1 MKVAEIRSRFLKFF
15 ERNGHT
21 VLDSSSL
28 VPHNDPT
35 LLFVNAG
42 MVQFKDVF
50 LGKDRR
56 NYTRAATSQKC
67 VRAGGKHND
76 LENVGYTARH
86 HTFFEMLGNFSF
98 GDYFK
103 KEAIRYAWDFITLE
117 LKLPTDRIYV
127 TVYKDDDEAAQ
138 IWEKDIGIDPKR
150 IYRFGEKDNFWSMG
164 DTGPCGPC
172 TELFVD
178 RGAKYGCGKSTC
190 EVGCDCDRYMEFW
203 NLVFM
208 QYNRD
213 AEGTLHP
220 LPKPSVDTGM
230 GLERIA
236 SILQDTETNYEIDS
250 FIGILEKVAQLA
262 GHTYDPKGKSNF
274 PYRVIADHSRA
285 MTFLIGDGVMPSN
298 EGRGYVLR
306 RIIRRAVRYG
316 KKIGLERP
324 FLAESCGYVI
334 DQMKDAYPD
343 LEEKRTFILRVVLA
357 EEEQFLKTLERGLTL
372 LDEEVAKLGESK
384 ELSGEVAFKL
394 YDTFGFPIDLTRII
408 CEEQSLTVDEPGF
421 EQAMLRQK
429 TQSRQHW
436 KGGAAGE
443 NTLDAIYHEIQN
455 EIREKNTVLGFV
467 GYDANE
473 TEEGKLIAL
482 IQEKD
487 GVPVRCDFAGTDASD
502 YLYGVFDITPFYGE
516 GGGQVGD
523 KGMVRGHGFEGEVID
538 VKKPVDGLT
547 VVHMK
552 PLEGTLK
559 VGENYH
565 QATDFSLRQL
575 TARNHT
581 ATHML
586 HWALRH
592 VLGDH
597 VKQAGSLVTP
607 ELFRFDFS
615 HFQGVTEAELLK
627 VEELINERIFTDLPV
642 SKKEM
647 KKEEAV
653 AAGAMAMFGEKYGD
667 RVRVVRV
674 GGFST
679 ELCGG
684 THVNSTAEINLFKI
698 ASESSVAAGVRRIV
712 GYTSKHAF
720 EYLKTR
726 ETEARL
732 VRSKL
737 KAVSFE
743 DVEAK
748 IDRLMASE
756 RDLKKQIE
764 KFKSGQIAGQ
774 IDAIIER
781 AEVVHGTK
789 IVSFLCPEDES
800 GVKTLRDLSEQILA
814 KSPEAVAILGMQQ
827 SAVGKAFLLISKG
840 KKAPAGIN
848 AQGVVNAV
856 APLFNGKGGGKAEMA
871 QAGGDNLKGLAE
883 ALAKAPGLI
892 KASLGS

>member
-1 MKVAEIRSRFLKFF
+1 MLPCPPQTLTGLMPRIVRMKVAEIRSRFLKYF
-15 ERNGHT
+15 EKQGHT
-21 VLDSSSL
+21 VLESSSL
-28 VPHNDPT
+28 VPQNDPT

-42 MVQFKDVF
+42 MNQFKDVF
-50 LGKDRR
+50 LGKETRS
-56 NYTRAATSQKC
+56 YTRATTSQKV

-103 KEAIRYAWDFITLE
+103 KDAIRYAWDFITNE
-117 LKLPTDRIYV
+117 LKLPVDKLYV
-127 TVYKDDDEAAQ
+127 TVYKDDDEAAL
-138 IWEKDIGIDPKR
+138 IWEKDIGVDPKR

-178 RGAKYGCGKSTC
+178 RGAKYGCGKSDC
-190 EVGCDCDRYMEFW
+190 AVGCDCDRYMEFW

-213 AEGTLHP
+213 QDGVLHP

-230 GLERIA
+230 GLERVA
-236 SILQDTETNYEIDS
+236 SILQDTATNYEIDS
-250 FIGILEKVAQLA
+250 FLTILQNVAKLA
-262 GHTYDPKGKSNF
+262 GHTYDPNGKENF
-274 PYRVIADHSRA
+274 PYRVVADHARA
-285 MTFLIGDGVMPSN
+285 MTFLIGDGIMPSN

-324 FLAESCGYVI
+324 FLAESCGFVI

-343 LEEKRTFILRVVLA
+343 LIEKRAFILRVVQA
-357 EEEQFLKTLERGLTL
+357 EEEQFLKTLERGLAL
-372 LDEEVAKLGESK
+372 LDEEVAKLGENK
-384 ELSGEVAFKL
+384 TLSGEIAFRL

-408 CEEQSLTVDEPGF
+408 LEEQGFSVDEPGF

-429 TQSRQHW
+429 TQSRAHW
-436 KGGAAGE
+436 KGGAASG
-443 NTLDAIYHEIQN
+443 NTLDTIYHEIAN
-455 EIREKNTVLGFV
+455 ELREKSTTLGFV
-467 GYDANE
+467 GYDTYE
-473 TEEGKLIAL
+473 TEEGQLLAL

-487 GVPVRCDFAGTDASD
+487 GQATRCDFAGTDASD
-502 YLYGVFDITPFYGE
+502 YLYGIFNITPFYGE

-523 KGMVRGHGFEGEVID
+523 KGAIKGHGFEGEVVD
-538 VKKPVDGLT
+538 VKKPLDNLT
-547 VVHMK
+547 VIHIK
-552 PLEGTLK
+552 PLKGTLK
-559 VGENYH
+559 VGENYL
-565 QATDFSLRQL
+565 QATDLGQRQL

-597 VKQAGSLVTP
+597 VKQAGSLVNA
-607 ELFRFDFS
+607 EMFRFDFS
-615 HFQGVTEAELLK
+615 HFQAVTEEELQK
-627 VEELINERIFTDLPV
+627 IEDLINERIFTDLPV

-647 KKEEAV
+647 RKEEAI

-698 ASESSVAAGVRRIV
+698 GSESSVAAGVRRIV
-712 GYTSKHAF
+712 GYTSKYAF
-720 EYLKTR
+720 DYLKAKDL
-726 ETEARL
+726 EAKTI
-732 VRSKL
+732 RSKL

-743 DVEAK
+743 DLEAK
-748 IDRLMASE
+748 IDRLVSSE
-756 RDLKKQIE
+756 RDLKKQID
-764 KFKSGQIAGQ
+764 KMKSAQLAGQ
-774 IDAIIER
+774 LDAIIAK
-781 AEVVHGTK
+781 AEVVKGTK
-789 IVSFLCPEDES
+789 
-800 GVKTLRDLSEQILA
+800 
-814 KSPEAVAILGMQQ
+814 
-827 SAVGKAFLLISKG
+827 
-840 KKAPAGIN
+840 
-848 AQGVVNAV
+848 
-856 APLFNGKGGGKAEMA
+856 
-871 QAGGDNLKGLAE
+871 
-883 ALAKAPGLI
+883 
-892 KASLGS
+892 

>member
-1 MKVAEIRSRFLKFF
+1 MKVAEIRSRFLKYF
-15 ERNGHT
+15 EKQGHT
-21 VLDSSSL
+21 ILESSSL
-28 VPHNDPT
+28 VPQNDPS

-42 MVQFKDVF
+42 MNQFKDVF
-50 LGKDRR
+50 LGKESRS
-56 NYTRAATSQKC
+56 YTRAATAQKV

-103 KEAIRYAWDFITLE
+103 RDAIRYAWDFITSE
-117 LKLPTDRIYV
+117 LKLPKDRLYV
-127 TVYKDDDEAAQ
+127 TVFKDDDEAAL
-138 IWEKDIGIDPKR
+138 IWEKEIGIDPKR

-178 RGAKYGCGKSTC
+178 RGAKYGCGKADC
-190 EVGCDCDRYMEFW
+190 AVGCDCDRYMEFW

-213 AEGTLHP
+213 QEGTLHP

-230 GLERIA
+230 GLERVA
-236 SILQDTETNYEIDS
+236 SILQDTATNYEIDS
-250 FIGILEKVAQLA
+250 FLTILQNVARIA
-262 GHTYDPKGKSNF
+262 GHNYDPNGQENF

-285 MTFLIGDGVMPSN
+285 MTFLIGDGIMPSN

-324 FLAESCGYVI
+324 FLAEVCACVI

-343 LEEKRTFILRVVLA
+343 LVDKRAFILRVVLA
-357 EEEQFLKTLERGLTL
+357 EEEQFLKTLERGLSL

-384 ELSGEVAFKL
+384 TLSGEVAFRL

-408 CEEQSLTVDEPGF
+408 LEEQGLAVDEPAF

-429 TQSRQHW
+429 TQSRAHW
-436 KGGAAGE
+436 KGGSANT
-443 NTLDAIYHEIQN
+443 NTLDALYHEVAN
-455 EIREKNTVLGFV
+455 ELRAKSTILGFV
-467 GYDANE
+467 GYDTHE
-473 TEEGKLIAL
+473 TEEGQLIAL

-487 GVPVRCDFAGTDASD
+487 GVASRCDFAGADAAD
-502 YLYGVFDITPFYGE
+502 YLYAVFNITPFYGE

-523 KGMVRGHGFEGEVID
+523 KGAVKGHGFEGEVVD
-538 VKKPVDGLT
+538 VKKPVEGLT
-547 VVHMK
+547 VVHIK
-552 PLEGTLK
+552 PLKGALK
-559 VGENYH
+559 VGENYL

-592 VLGDH
+592 VLGEH
-597 VKQAGSLVTP
+597 VKQAGSLVNA
-607 ELFRFDFS
+607 EMFRFDFS
-615 HFQGVTEAELLK
+615 HFQAVTEEELQK
-627 VEELINERIFTDLPV
+627 IEDLINERIFTDLPV

-647 KKEEAV
+647 RKEEAI
-653 AAGAMAMFGEKYGD
+653 AAGAIAMFGEKYGD

-712 GYTSKHAF
+712 GYTSKYAF
-720 EYLKTR
+720 DYLKTK
-726 ETEARL
+726 ESEAKAIRA
-732 VRSKL
+732 KL

-743 DVEAK
+743 DLEAK
-748 IDRLMASE
+748 IDRLVASE
-756 RDLKKQIE
+756 RDLKKQID
-764 KFKSGQIAGQ
+764 KAKSAQLAGQ
-774 IDAIIER
+774 VDSII
-781 AEVVHGTK
+781 AEAEAVKGTR
-789 IVSFLCPEDES
+789 IVAFLCPEDDG

-814 KSPEAVAILGMQQ
+814 KAPESVAILGMQQ
-827 SAVGKAFLLISKG
+827 SSLGKAFLLISKG
-840 KKAPAGIN
+840 KKAPKTVD
-848 AQGVVNAV
+848 AQAVVSSL

-871 QAGGDNLKGLAE
+871 QAGGDKLQGLKD
-883 ALAKAPGLI
+883 ALIKAPGLVRDSI
-892 KASLGS
+892 I

>member
-1 MKVAEIRSRFLKFF
+1 MKVAEIRSRFLKFY
-15 ERNGHT
+15 ERNGHR
-21 VLDSSSL
+21 VLESSSL

-35 LLFVNAG
+35 VLFVNAG
-42 MVQFKDVF
+42 MVQFKDLF
-50 LGKDRR
+50 LGKERR
-56 NYTRAATSQKC
+56 DYTRAATSQKC

-103 KEAIRYAWDFITLE
+103 QDAIRYAWEFITQE
-117 LKLPTDRIYV
+117 LKLPKEKVYV
-127 TVYKDDDEAAQ
+127 TVYKDDDEAAA
-138 IWEKDIGIDPKR
+138 IWEKEIGIDPKR

-172 TELFVD
+172 SELFVD

-208 QYNRD
+208 QFNRD
-213 AEGTLHP
+213 ADGVLHP

-250 FIGILEKVAQLA
+250 FIGILANIAKLA

-274 PYRVIADHSRA
+274 PYRVVADHSRA
-285 MTFLIGDGVMPSN
+285 MTFLIGDGVMPAN

-316 KKIGLERP
+316 KKIGLERT

-334 DQMKDAYPD
+334 DQMKEAYPD
-343 LEEKRTFILRVVLA
+343 LVEKRSFILRVVLA
-357 EEEQFLKTLERGLTL
+357 EEEQFLKTLGRGLTL
-372 LDEEVAKLGESK
+372 LDEEMAKLGENK
-384 ELSGEVAFKL
+384 VLSGEVAFKL
-394 YDTFGFPIDLTRII
+394 YDTFGFPVDLTRII
-408 CEEQSLTVDEPGF
+408 CEEQGLTVDEAAF

-436 KGGAAGE
+436 KGGAAGD
-443 NTLDAIYHEIQN
+443 NTLDGIFHDIAN
-455 EIREKNTVLGFV
+455 EVRDQGIRQSFV
-467 GYDANE
+467 GYEANE
-473 TEEGKLIAL
+473 TEEGRLIAL
-482 IQEKD
+482 IQEKE
-487 GVPVRCDFAGTDASD
+487 GQATRCDFAGADASE
-502 YLYGVFDITPFYGE
+502 YLYGVFDTTPFYGE
-516 GGGQVGD
+516 GGGQIGD
-523 KGMVRGHGFEGEVID
+523 KGQVKGHGFEGEVFD
-538 VKKPVDGLT
+538 TKKPVDGLT
-547 VVHMK
+547 VVHIK
-552 PLEGTLK
+552 PLKGSLR
-559 VGENYH
+559 VGEVYM
-565 QATDFSLRQL
+565 QSTDAGLRAL

-592 VLGDH
+592 VLGEH
-597 VKQAGSLVTP
+597 VKQAGSLVSP
-607 ELFRFDFS
+607 EMFRFDFS
-615 HFQGVTEAELLK
+615 HFQALSEEELHK
-627 VEELINERIFTDLPV
+627 IEELINERIFTDLPV
-642 SKKEM
+642 SKQEM

-653 AAGAMAMFGEKYGD
+653 AAGAIAMFGEKYGD
-667 RVRVVRV
+667 RVRVVKV

-684 THVNSTAEINLFKI
+684 THVRSTAEINLFKI

-712 GYTSKHAF
+712 GYTSKYAF

-726 ETEARL
+726 EQEARL
-732 VRSKL
+732 VRQKL

-748 IDRLMASE
+748 IDRLMQSE

-764 KFKSGQIAGQ
+764 KIKSGQLAGQ
-774 IDAIIER
+774 IDEIIGR
-781 AEVVHGTK
+781 AEVLKGTR

-800 GVKTLRDLSEQILA
+800 GVKTLRELSEKILA

-827 SAVGKAFLLISKG
+827 SALGKAFLLISKG
-840 KKAPAGIN
+840 KQAPASVN
-848 AQGVVNAV
+848 AQNVVNTL

-871 QAGGDNLKGLAE
+871 QAGGDKLEGLKE
-883 ALAKAPGLI
+883 ALIKAPGLV
-892 KASLGS
+892 KESLI

>member
-1 MKVAEIRSRFLKFF
+1 MKVAEIRSRFLTYF
-15 ERNGHT
+15 EKQGHNI
-21 VLDSSSL
+21 VESSSL

-42 MVQFKDVF
+42 MNQFKDVF
-50 LGKDRR
+50 LGKETR
-56 NYTRAATSQKC
+56 NYTRATTSQKV

-103 KEAIRYAWDFITLE
+103 QDAIRFAWDFITNE
-117 LKLPTDRIYV
+117 LKLPKDKLYV
-127 TVYKDDDEAAQ
+127 TVYKDDDEAAL
-138 IWEKDIGIDPKR
+138 IWEKEIGIDPER

-178 RGAKYGCGKSTC
+178 RGAKYGCGTPSC
-190 EVGCDCDRYMEFW
+190 MVGCDCDRYMEFW

-213 AEGTLHP
+213 QDGKLNP

-236 SILQDTETNYEIDS
+236 SFLQDTETNYEIDS
-250 FIGILEKVAQLA
+250 FIEILNNVAKLA
-262 GHTYDPKGKSNF
+262 GHTYDPKGKENF

-285 MTFLIGDGVMPSN
+285 MTFLIGDGIMPSN

-324 FLAESCGYVI
+324 FLAEACGFVI
-334 DQMKDAYPD
+334 EQMKSAYPD
-343 LEEKRTFILRVVLA
+343 LIEKRNFILRVVLA
-357 EEEQFLKTLERGLTL
+357 EEEQFLKTLERGLAL
-372 LDEEVAKLGESK
+372 LDEEVAKLDANK
-384 ELSGEVAFKL
+384 VLSGEVAFRL

-408 CEEQSLTVDEPGF
+408 CEEQGLTVDEPGF
-421 EQAMLRQK
+421 EQSMLKQK
-429 TQSRQHW
+429 TQSRAHW
-436 KGGAAGE
+436 KGSAGGGDSI
-443 NTLDAIYHEIQN
+443 DAIYHEISN
-455 EIREKNTVLGFV
+455 ELREKSIPQGFV
-467 GYDANE
+467 GYEAYE
-473 TEEGKLIAL
+473 TEEGRLVAL
-482 IQEKD
+482 IQDKD
-487 GVPVRCDFAGTDASD
+487 GQATRCDFAGADAAD
-502 YLYGVFDITPFYGE
+502 TLYAVFHITPFYGE

-523 KGMVRGHGFEGEVID
+523 KGSVKGHGFEGEVID
-538 VKKPVDGLT
+538 VRKPVDGLT
-547 VVHMK
+547 VLRIK
-552 PLEGTLK
+552 PLKGTLK
-559 VGENYH
+559 VGENYL
-565 QATDFSLRQL
+565 QATDIGLRQL

-597 VKQAGSLVTP
+597 VKQAGSLVNA
-607 ELFRFDFS
+607 EMFRFDFS
-615 HFQGVTEAELLK
+615 HFQAVSEDELQK
-627 VEELINERIFTDLPV
+627 IEDLINERIFTDLPV
-642 SKKEM
+642 AKQEM
-647 KKEEAV
+647 RKEEAI
-653 AAGAMAMFGEKYGD
+653 AAGALAMFGEKYGD

-720 EYLKTR
+720 DYLKAKDL
-726 ETEARL
+726 EAKTI
-732 VRSKL
+732 RSKL

-743 DVEAK
+743 DLEAK
-748 IDRLMASE
+748 IDRLLSSE
-756 RDLKKQIE
+756 RELKKQIDRM
-764 KFKSGQIAGQ
+764 KSAQLASQ
-774 IDAIIER
+774 LDAIIAK
-781 AEVVHGTK
+781 AEVVKGTK
-789 IVSFLCPEDES
+789 IVSFLCPEDDS

-814 KSPEAVAILGMQQ
+814 KEPEAVAILGMQQ
-827 SAVGKAFLLISKG
+827 AALGKAFLLISKG
-840 KKAPAGIN
+840 KRAPGTVN
-848 AQGVVNAV
+848 AQAVVNAV
-856 APLFNGKGGGKAEMA
+856 APLFNGKGGGKPDMA
-871 QAGGDNLKGLAE
+871 QAGGDKLEGLSE
-883 ALAKAPGLI
+883 ALLKAPALVRESI
-892 KASLGS
+892 

>member
-15 ERNGHT
+15 ENHGHS
-21 VLDSSSL
+21 VQDSSSL
-28 VPHNDPT
+28 VPSNDPT

-56 NYTRAATSQKC
+56 AYTRAATSQKC

-103 KEAIRYAWDFITLE
+103 QDAIRYAWDFITKE
-117 LKLPTDRIYV
+117 LKLPVDKLYV
-127 TVYKDDDEAAQ
+127 TVYKDDDEAAL
-138 IWEKDIGIDPKR
+138 IWEKEIGVDPKR

-208 QYNRD
+208 QFNRD
-213 AEGTLHP
+213 AEGVLHP

-236 SILQDTETNYEIDS
+236 SILQETETNYEIDS
-250 FIGILEKVAQLA
+250 FIGILENIAKLA
-262 GHTYDPKGKSNF
+262 GHTYDPKGTSNF

-316 KKIGLERP
+316 KKIGLERT
-324 FLAESCGYVI
+324 FLAETCGYVI
-334 DQMKDAYPD
+334 DQMKDAYTD
-343 LEEKRTFILRVVLA
+343 LEGKRSFILRVVQA
-357 EEEQFLKTLERGLTL
+357 EEEQFLKTLERGLNL
-372 LDEEVAKLGESK
+372 LDEEVAKLGENK
-384 ELSGEVAFKL
+384 MLSGEVAFRL
-394 YDTFGFPIDLTRII
+394 YDTFGFPIDLTRVI
-408 CEEQSLTVDEPGF
+408 CEEQGLTVDEPGF

-436 KGGAAGE
+436 KGGAAGD
-443 NTLDAIYHEIQN
+443 NTLDDLFKEIAN
-455 EIREKNTVLGFV
+455 EVREKNLSLGFV

-473 TEEGKLIAL
+473 TEEGRLLAL

-487 GVPVRCDFAGTDASD
+487 GKAVRCDFAGADASD
-502 YLYGVFDITPFYGE
+502 YLYAIFDITPFYGE

-523 KGMVRGHGFEGEVID
+523 KGVIKGHGFEGEVFD
-538 VKKPVDGLT
+538 AKKPADGLT
-547 VVHMK
+547 VVHVK
-552 PLEGTLK
+552 PIKGTLK
-559 VGENYH
+559 VGESYL
-565 QATDFSLRQL
+565 QATDLGQRSL

-597 VKQAGSLVTP
+597 VKQAGSLVNA
-607 ELFRFDFS
+607 EMFRFDFS
-615 HFQGVTEAELLK
+615 HFQAVTEEELQK
-627 VEELINERIFTDLPV
+627 IEDLINERIFTDLPV

-653 AAGAMAMFGEKYGD
+653 AAGAIAMFGEKYGD

-698 ASESSVAAGVRRIV
+698 SSESSVAAGVRRIV
-712 GYTSKHAF
+712 GFTSKYAF

-726 ETEARL
+726 EQEAKL

-748 IDRLMASE
+748 IDRLVQSE
-756 RDLKKQIE
+756 RDLKKQID
-764 KFKSGQIAGQ
+764 KFKSGQLAGQ
-774 IDAIIER
+774 IDSIIEK
-781 AEVVHGTK
+781 AEVVKGTK

-814 KSPEAVAILGMQQ
+814 KSPDSVAILGMQQ
-827 SAVGKAFLLISKG
+827 SALGKAFLLISKG
-840 KKAPAGIN
+840 KKAPAGVN
-848 AQGVVNAV
+848 AQAVVNSV

-871 QAGGDNLKGLAE
+871 QAGGDKLEGLKE
-883 ALAKAPGLI
+883 ALAKAP
-892 KASLGS
+892 SLVKESLV